1 MSNAGNA
8 IPSTRSTLQGKVI
21 QSQSREIVANVFAF
35 MKREA
40 EFGQQIPLRCVTKR
54 VIAATGVSERSIR
67 RIQREAEVVYS
78 GQAPSF
84 VSPRTKK
91 KRLKQVNRACLLQD
105 SGNNQSQ
112 SNKLGVKKDSKLSE
126 EGDLK
131 KTIDKMLY
139 PSLEDLKVDQLA
151 RAQRPHDAAEA
162 FMQQQR
168 NVGISSNPIP
178 YTTAGSVPLYPSM
191 NAHSQ
196 NQSLMTNVAPPAYSL
211 TPSAPSVAAT
221 PVHSHQNTSLRQYHS
236 SVYPTL
242 NDYMGLDLSPEMIAQ
257 NMPEYGSSPV
267 VTSTQLQP
275 ASATIS
281 SSRGGMVAPISGQ
294 SLGLQRAQ
302 VTHGIREMIV
312 CKDAE
317 GKVGLRVQTVNSGV
331 FVCVV
336 VKGSPAAMA
345 GLRFGDQILQVNG
358 IIVAGYTMDQV
369 HKLFKDSPIN
379 GISVVV
385 RDRPFERTVTLQ
397 KNSTGHVGF
406 HFKDG
411 KIVGLVQDSSA
422 ARNGLLTDH
431 HVLEV
436 NGQNVVGIPDK
447 DITSVI
453 NEGGPTIT
461 VTIIPS
467 FVFDHMVKK
476 MSSSLLKTA
485 MDHSIPNV

>member
-1 MSNAGNA
+1 MSDGGNA
-8 IPSTRSTLQGKVI
+8 APSVKSLLQGKVI
-21 QSQSREIVANVFAF
+21 TSQSREIVANVIAF

-78 GQAPSF
+78 GGAPSF
-84 VSPRTKK
+84 VSPRAKIK
-91 KRLKQVNRACLLQD
+91 KRPKKVNRSSLLQLQETQ
-105 SGNNQSQ
+105 NSQ
-112 SNKLGVKKDSKLSE
+112 CLPKKLEERKDTEFLKE
-126 EGDLK
+126 EDFEK
-131 KTIDKMLY
+131 RTDKMLY
-139 PSLEDLKVDQLA
+139 PSLEDMKVDQLA
-151 RAQRPHDAAEA
+151 RAQQPHDAMEA
-162 FMQQQR
+162 FVHQQR
-168 NVGISSNPIP
+168 NQGISPNPLH
-178 YTTAGSVPLYPSM
+178 YSTAGSAPLYPPVNKPTQHQGM
-191 NAHSQ
+191 A
-196 NQSLMTNVAPPAYSL
+196 TNPTPPTYSL
-211 TPSAPSVAAT
+211 TPSAPSAAAI
-221 PVHSHQNTSLRQYHS
+221 PIYSHQNSNIHS
-236 SVYPTL
+236 MIYPTL
-242 NDYMGLDLSPEMIAQ
+242 TEYMGLELSPEIIAQ
-257 NMPEYGSSPV
+257 NMPEYAPPSV
-267 VTSTQLQP
+267 ATSMQLQP
-275 ASATIS
+275 VSSAMS
-281 SSRGGMVAPISGQ
+281 QSVGGMVAPLSGQ

-302 VTHGIREMIV
+302 VTHGIRELTL

-317 GKVGLRVQTVNSGV
+317 GKVGLRVQAVNNGV

-358 IIVAGYTMDQV
+358 KVVAGYTMDQV
-369 HKLFKDSPIN
+369 HKLFKESSVN

-385 RDRPFERTVTLQ
+385 RDRPFERTVTLH

-406 HFKDG
+406 HFKNG
-411 KIVGLVQDSSA
+411 KIVGLVEDSSA

-447 DITSVI
+447 DITAVI
-453 NEGGPTIT
+453 NEGGPTVT

-467 FVFDHMVKK
+467 FVYDHMVTK